1 MSFSAQME
9 HIFSKLPA
17 NHRLHLDNYT
27 IRWWYCSKKSRIV
40 VNTLRTTSW
49 TMITLF

>member
-9 HIFSKLPA
+9 RTFFKLPA

-27 IRWWYCSKKSRIV
+27 IR
-40 VNTLRTTSW
+40 
-49 TMITLF
+49 